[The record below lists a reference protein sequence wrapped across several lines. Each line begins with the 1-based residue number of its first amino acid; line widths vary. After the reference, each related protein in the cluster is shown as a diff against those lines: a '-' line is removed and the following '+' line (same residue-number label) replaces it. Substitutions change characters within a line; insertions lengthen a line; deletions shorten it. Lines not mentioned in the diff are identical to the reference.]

1 MTVRGG
7 GGGAGPKHK
16 NLKEDREKT
25 KVLKKWGLDWRTQDS
40 SGPCYVSTFLQ
51 QKKDFQTINDMQINQ
66 SLIITDN
73 VLNMGLQSLNL

>member
-1 MTVRGG
+1 M
-7 GGGAGPKHK
+7 
-16 NLKEDREKT
+16 
-25 KVLKKWGLDWRTQDS
+25 LKKWGLDWRTQDS

-73 VLNMGLQSLNL
+73 VLNMGLQSLNLKIDIDAMRTWFADAINLQISHARS